1 MRAPSVVCLAGL
13 LAGSLLCAEEPPP
26 SARPRVAIALS
37 GGGARGIAHVGVLQA
52 LEEEGIPVDAVA
64 GTSIGAVIGAIYA
77 TGRSGQQLEAVVK
90 SLDWNSIFSGQ
101 PDRRL
106 VPILRREDQFRTI
119 AGLGF
124 DFWDLR
130 LPGGLLS
137 EYRVN
142 RFLIESLAPAGYAFE
157 GDFSRLP
164 RPFRAVATALDDG
177 ERVVLGRGNLARA
190 VRASM
195 SFPLLF
201 PPVEWEGRPLVDGGI
216 VDNLPVDEARQFG
229 ADVVVAVDIT
239 SPPLAAR
246 DYRSALGVAAQAS
259 NLLTDRANLEFKAEP
274 DVLVRPDV
282 GAHGFNEYTGLDG
295 LIEKGREAG
304 RAAVSEIRARLG
316 EALRRPPPPRPSA
329 SRTLEGT
336 PIVEIDVEGNE
347 RYSERLIRRT
357 FNVPIGPPFDL
368 GKGLKALDKVNAIG
382 FFDFVWLDLEP
393 VREGL
398 RIVLRVREGP
408 RNRIEVGARYDEEV
422 RARGIVKLRNL
433 NTFGFG
439 EQTEVL
445 AVASE
450 AETGVGARILS
461 DRLVSPVLGYEVR
474 ARSLN
479 DKPRFFVDGDDV
491 NRAHFRHDDVRLA
504 LQRGIKRSWAFEAA
518 MRLGRVTTFE
528 EPGLDFAAA
537 KDEVRTLEVGGVVD
551 SLDDRHYPTRQ
562 LRVELKGDWSLPGL
576 GATFEYW
583 KTELQARAAIPLG
596 ERVTLQLDGFSG
608 LSGHPLPPYELFRL
622 GGPVLLPG
630 YHVNELWGAQ
640 ALAASLSVRY
650 RLIKNLRA
658 VARVGAG
665 NVWETRSDISAH
677 DLPYGFGL
685 GLYYPTR
692 IGPVTA
698 NVGVGR
704 RGDVLVT
711 FAIGYP

>member
-1 MRAPSVVCLAGL
+1 L
-13 LAGSLLCAEEPPP
+13 
-26 SARPRVAIALS
+26 
-37 GGGARGIAHVGVLQA
+37 
-52 LEEEGIPVDAVA
+52 
-64 GTSIGAVIGAIYA
+64 
-77 TGRSGQQLEAVVK
+77 
-90 SLDWNSIFSGQ
+90 
-101 PDRRL
+101 
-106 VPILRREDQFRTI
+106 
-119 AGLGF
+119 
-124 DFWDLR
+124 
-130 LPGGLLS
+130 
-137 EYRVN
+137 
-142 RFLIESLAPAGYAFE
+142 
-157 GDFSRLP
+157 
-164 RPFRAVATALDDG
+164 
-177 ERVVLGRGNLARA
+177 
-190 VRASM
+190 
-195 SFPLLF
+195 
-201 PPVEWEGRPLVDGGI
+201 
-216 VDNLPVDEARQFG
+216 
-229 ADVVVAVDIT
+229 
-239 SPPLAAR
+239 
-246 DYRSALGVAAQAS
+246 
-259 NLLTDRANLEFKAEP
+259 
-274 DVLVRPDV
+274 
-282 GAHGFNEYTGLDG
+282 
-295 LIEKGREAG
+295 
-304 RAAVSEIRARLG
+304 
-316 EALRRPPPPRPSA
+316 
-329 SRTLEGT
+329 RTLEGT

-368 GKGLKALDKVNAIG
+368 QKGLKALDKVNATG

-398 RIVLRVREGP
+398 RIVLRVREGS

-433 NTFGFG
+433 NTLGFG

-479 DKPRFFVDGDDV
+479 EKPRFFVDGDDV

-504 LQRGIKRSWAFEAA
+504 LQRGIKRSWAFDAA
-518 MRLGRVTTFE
+518 MRLGSVTTFE
-528 EPGLDFAAA
+528 EAGLDFAAA

-596 ERVTLQLDGFSG
+596 ERVTLQLDGFGG
-608 LSGHPLPPYELFRL
+608 LSGHTLPPYELFRL

-677 DLPYGFGL
+677 ALPYGFGL

-692 IGPVTA
+692 VGPVTA

-704 RGDVLVT
+704 RGEVLVN

>member
-1 MRAPSVVCLAGL
+1 MRARFALCLVALAVPSIRG
-13 LAGSLLCAEEPPP
+13 EEPPS
-26 SARPRVAIALS
+26 SARPRLAIALS

-77 TGRSGQQLEAVVK
+77 TGRSGMELETVVR
-90 SLDWNSIFSGQ
+90 SLDWNAIFSGL

-106 VPILRREDQFRTI
+106 VPVVHREDQFRTI

-130 LPGGLLS
+130 FPGGLLA

-157 GDFSRLP
+157 EDFSKLP

-177 ERVVLGRGNLARA
+177 ERVVLVRGNLARA

-239 SPPLAAR
+239 SPPLTAR
-246 DYRSALGVAAQAS
+246 DYRSAFGVAAQAS
-259 NLLTDRANLEFKAEP
+259 DLLTDRANLAFKAEP
-274 DVLVRPDV
+274 DVLVHPDLA
-282 GAHGFNEYTGLDG
+282 AHGFNEYTGIDS
-295 LIEKGREAG
+295 LIEKGREAA
-304 RAAVSEIRARLG
+304 RAAVPEIRARLG
-316 EALRRPPPPRPSA
+316 EALRRPPPPRPSP
-329 SRTLEGT
+329 SRTLAGT
-336 PIVEIDVEGNE
+336 PIAEIKVEGNV

-357 FNVPIGPPFDL
+357 FNVPVGPPFDL
-368 GKGLKALDKVNAIG
+368 QKGLKALDKISATG
-382 FFDFVWLDLEP
+382 FFDLVWLDLEP
-393 VREGL
+393 AGEGL
-398 RIVLRVREGP
+398 RIVLRVREGS

-422 RARGIVKLRNL
+422 RARGFVKLSNL
-433 NTFGFG
+433 NTLGFG
-439 EQTEVL
+439 EQTEIV

-450 AETGVGARILS
+450 GETGVGARILS

-479 DKPRFFVDGDDV
+479 DKPRFFVNGDDV

-504 LQRGIKRSWAFEAA
+504 LQRAIKRSWAFEAA
-518 MRLGRVTTFE
+518 MRLGSVTTFE
-528 EPGLDFAAA
+528 EAGLDFAAGR
-537 KDEVRTLEVGGVVD
+537 DEVRTLEVSGVVD
-551 SLDDRHYPTRQ
+551 ALDDRHYPTRQ
-562 LRVELKGDWSLPGL
+562 LRVELQGDWSFRGL
-576 GATFEYW
+576 GATFDYW
-583 KTELQARAAIPLG
+583 KAELQARAAIPLG
-596 ERVTLQLDGFSG
+596 GRVTLQVDGFGG
-608 LSGHPLPPYELFRL
+608 LSGHELPAYELFRL

-630 YHVNELWGAQ
+630 YHIDELWGAQ
-640 ALAASLSVRY
+640 ALAASMSVRY
-650 RLIKNLRA
+650 RLIKNLRV
-658 VARVGAG
+658 VARAGAG
-665 NVWETRSDISAH
+665 NVWETRGAVSWD

-698 NVGVGR
+698 NAGLGR